1 MSEKEKKIVEK
12 LSKALPNLSEFKK
25 GYLLGRIEG
34 LADEAEKKPDT
45 LAKKTN
51 GCRNHNN

>member
-45 LAKKTN
+45 LAKKT
-51 GCRNHNN
+51 

>member
-12 LSKALPNLSEFKK
+12 LRKTLPNLAEFEK

-34 LADEAEKKPDT
+34 LADEAEKKPD
-45 LAKKTN
+45 APEKKT
-51 GCRNHNN
+51 

>member
-34 LADEAEKKPDT
+34 LADEAEKNPDT
-45 LAKKTN
+45 PAKKT
-51 GCRNHNN
+51 